1 VRQRP
6 LVETIALAATRGD
19 WKHLWI
25 KRSPF
30 WAASTTYWHGR
41 VSPEKTTMRPAYSIA
56 RERAI

>member
-1 VRQRP
+1 VRQWP
-6 LVETIALAATRGD
+6 LVETVALAATRGE

-25 KRSPF
+25 KTFPF

-41 VSPEKTTMRPAYSIA
+41 VSPKKTTIRPASSIA